1 VSERAG
7 HAVVLDG
14 GVTKSADLF
23 VAWRYVAAV
32 PRLPKNFLQPF
43 PGYGWCGRDPR
54 ITRPKAEQPDSVAQ
68 KSESN
73 SIAYEADLR

>member
-1 VSERAG
+1 VSDRAG
-7 HAVVLDG
+7 NAAVFG
-14 GVTKSADLF
+14 SRVTKNADLF

-68 KSESN
+68 GGRIN